1 MSCSSVDLKAYFLGE
16 LASAERSPVEKHL
29 DACQSCREELERL
42 GVTRTALLALE
53 DQEAPQRIAFVSDKV
68 FEPRRWQTIWHSGP
82 LMGFASAGVLAVAIL
97 VHAFARPIPSPA
109 GATATLDTAAIEQ
122 RIERHVNARL
132 DAAVAKAVA
141 DTEGKQSAEFAQ
153 TLSVAEQRFEVQ
165 RSADLAALQQA
176 SRYYDQQMGR
186 LMVASNNSEGR
197 PAQ

>member
-16 LASAERSPVEKHL
+16 LASAERAPVEKHL

-42 GVTRTALLALE
+42 GVTRKALLALD

-68 FEPRRWQTIWHSGP
+68 FEPRWWQTIWQSGP
-82 LMGFASAGVLAVAIL
+82 VMGFASASVLAVAIL
-97 VHAFARPIPSPA
+97 VHALARPIPSPA
-109 GATATLDTAAIEQ
+109 GGTAMPDTAAIEQ
-122 RIERHVNARL
+122 RIEQQVNARL
-132 DAAVAKAVA
+132 DAVVAKAVGDSQA
-141 DTEGKQSAEFAQ
+141 KQSAEFAK
-153 TLSVAEQRFEVQ
+153 TLNAAEKRFESQ

-186 LMVASNNSEGR
+186 LMVASNSIEVR